1 MVSAT
6 RLPAPAGPGDS
17 ELPLCVEALW
27 AGTLALMTRY
37 AEPGGVALR
46 PVIAC
51 KIVAN
56 LECLARHPDLSR
68 PLCCVVRRAR
78 DRWVRLADVSVPRH

>member
-1 MVSAT
+1 MVSIPPH
-6 RLPAPAGPGDS
+6 PASARPGDS
-17 ELPLCVEALW
+17 SLPLCTEALW

-37 AEPGGVALR
+37 AEPGDAALR
-46 PVIAC
+46 PLIAC
-51 KIVAN
+51 KIVSN
-56 LECLARHPDLSR
+56 LECLARHPDLPR